1 MNQRIR
7 DWQGKRVWI
16 IGAST
21 GIGAEVARLLLV
33 KGAKVALSARNREQ
47 LQQIA
52 QTNTNAQ
59 ALPLDMTDIV
69 SLQTAHAQLLAEW
82 QQLDLVL
89 IVAGAYNEMRADS
102 FNLADA
108 NHVLDINVRGV
119 YQCLDVVLPTLL
131 KQGAGGIGIVGSVAG
146 YSGLPKALAYGPSKA
161 AIINLCESLYVDL
174 HPKNIAVYM
183 INPGFVATPMT
194 ANNDFEMPA
203 LMTAPAA
210 AQALVRGLERGE
222 FHIHFPKRFTNWLR
236 LARLLPYRSYFYLVH
251 KVTGL

>member
-1 MNQRIR
+1 MNPRIR

-21 GIGAEVARLLLV
+21 GIGAEVARLLLT
-33 KGAKVALSARNREQ
+33 KGASVALSARNGEQ
-47 LQQIA
+47 LRHIA
-52 QTNTNAQ
+52 QVFPQAL
-59 ALPLDMTDIV
+59 ALPLDMTDLV
-69 SLQTAHAQLLAEW
+69 SLQTAHTQLLAEW
-82 QQLDLVL
+82 HQLDLVL
-89 IVAGAYNEMRADS
+89 VVAGAYNEMRADS

-108 NHVLDINVRGV
+108 NHVLNVNVRGV
-119 YQCLDVVLPTLL
+119 YQCLEVVLPTLL
-131 KQGAGGIGIVGSVAG
+131 KQGSGGIGIVGSVAG

-174 HPKNIAVYM
+174 HPKNIGVYM

>member
-1 MNQRIR
+1 MNPRIR

-21 GIGAEVARLLLV
+21 GIGAEVARLLLD
-33 KGAKVALSARNREQ
+33 KGARVALSARNREQ
-47 LQQIA
+47 LQHIA
-52 QTNTNAQ
+52 QAYPKAR
-59 ALPLDMTDIV
+59 ALPLDMTDLV
-69 SLQTAHAQLLAEW
+69 SLQTAHTQLLAEW

-89 IVAGAYNEMRADS
+89 VVAGAYNEMRADS

-108 NHVLDINVRGV
+108 NHVLDVNVRGV
-119 YQCLDVVLPTLL
+119 YQCLEVILPTLL

-174 HPKNIAVYM
+174 HPKNIGVYM

-194 ANNDFEMPA
+194 ANNDFDMPA

-210 AQALVRGLERGE
+210 AQALVQGLEQGE

>member
-1 MNQRIR
+1 MNPRIR

-21 GIGAEVARLLLV
+21 GIGAEVARLLLD

-47 LQQIA
+47 LQHIA
-52 QTNTNAQ
+52 QAYPEAQ
-59 ALPLDMTDIV
+59 ALPLDMTDLV
-69 SLQTAHAQLLAEW
+69 SLHTAHTQLLSEW

-89 IVAGAYNEMRADS
+89 VTAGAYNEMRADS

-108 NHVLDINVRGV
+108 NHVLDVNVRGV
-119 YQCLDVVLPTLL
+119 YQCLEVILPTLL

-146 YSGLPKALAYGPSKA
+146 YSGLPKAMAYGPSKA

-174 HPKNIAVYM
+174 HPKNIGVYM

-194 ANNDFEMPA
+194 ANNDFDMPA

-210 AQALVRGLERGE
+210 AQALVRGLEQGE

-236 LARLLPYRSYFYLVH
+236 LARLLPYRGYFYLVH

>member
-1 MNQRIR
+1 MNPRIR

-21 GIGAEVARLLLV
+21 GIGAEVARLLLT
-33 KGAKVALSARNREQ
+33 KGATVALSARNLEQ
-47 LQQIA
+47 LQHIA
-52 QTNTNAQ
+52 LAYPKAL
-59 ALPLDMTDIV
+59 ALPLDMTDLV
-69 SLQTAHAQLLAEW
+69 SLHTAHTQLLAEW

-89 IVAGAYNEMRADS
+89 VVAGAYNEMRADS

-108 NHVLDINVRGV
+108 NHVLDVNVRGV
-119 YQCLDVVLPTLL
+119 YQCLEVILPTLL

-174 HPKNIAVYM
+174 HPKNIGVYM

-194 ANNDFEMPA
+194 ANNDFDMPA

-210 AQALVRGLERGE
+210 AQALVRGLEQGE

-236 LARLLPYRSYFYLVH
+236 LARLLPYRGYFYLVH
-251 KVTGL
+251 KLTGL

>member
-1 MNQRIR
+1 MNPRIR

-21 GIGAEVARLLLV
+21 GIGAEVARLLLT

-47 LQQIA
+47 LRHIA
-52 QTNTNAQ
+52 LAYPKALT
-59 ALPLDMTDIV
+59 LPLDMTDLV
-69 SLQTAHAQLLAEW
+69 SLQTAHTQLLAEW

-89 IVAGAYNEMRADS
+89 VVAGAYNEMRADS

-108 NHVLDINVRGV
+108 NHVLDVNVRGV
-119 YQCLDVVLPTLL
+119 YQCLEVILPTLL

-174 HPKNIAVYM
+174 HPKNIGVYM

-194 ANNDFEMPA
+194 ANNDFDMPA

-210 AQALVRGLERGE
+210 AQALVRGLEQGE

-236 LARLLPYRSYFYLVH
+236 LARLLPYRGYFYLVH